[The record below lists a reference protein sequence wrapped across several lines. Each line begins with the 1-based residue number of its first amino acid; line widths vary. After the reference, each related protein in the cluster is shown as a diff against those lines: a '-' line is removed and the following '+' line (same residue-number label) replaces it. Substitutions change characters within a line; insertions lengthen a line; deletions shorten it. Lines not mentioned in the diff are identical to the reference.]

1 MTLVNRSMVVG
12 VGDGD
17 FGLVCGL
24 LAFKGRIDLDCL
36 KPAVELAHVAFQT
49 EALVRCAGLPLFIYY
64 LQFQELNRAHLH
76 AGAAACAVL
85 LINPDF
91 NLYNVLF
98 SYFGHNDL
106 HKNEARVSR

>member
-12 VGDGD
+12 VREGNP
-17 FGLVCGL
+17 GLVCGL

-36 KPAVELAHVAFQT
+36 KPTVELAHVAFQT

-106 HKNEARVSR
+106 HKSEARVSR